1 MSSYA
6 DIIVDITTEKLDRTF
21 QYRIPEVLE
30 GKVQPGSQVKI
41 PFGSGNRLVT
51 GYVLS
56 VSQKAQFDESRMKEI
71 REVSE
76 DAVTVEARLI
86 ALAAWMKHTYGSTM
100 IQALKTV
107 LPVKNRAKAREK
119 RTIVL
124 MQTKDAALDT
134 LVLLDV
140 QNRTVRELL
149 RTSRNGDAVLVAY
162 RRAGDLVE
170 PVGVIAVK
178 RTHVRRREVSDR
190 ILELLGRHRHGTVQ
204 DALYADLSVILDR
217 CRTGLGALGRDDN
230 NAVRASRTVDGGSR
244 TVLQH
249 VDRLH
254 LLEVDIAHVGTD
266 NSVDYDERALACG
279 QRIGTAQHDLVRA
292 VRVTSVGIRDRKTG
306 HLALEQ
312 SGGIGEGTRIEIV
325 ALEAR
330 YRSGNLL
337 LGGLAVTDEIVRLH
351 GGEMII
357 SSEIGKGTQTVI
369 VLPKNNKAR
378 RK

>member
-76 DAVTVEARLI
+76 DSVTVEARLI

-134 LVLLDV
+134 LEELQRKKYKAKARLVEKLLEEPSLDY
-140 QNRTVRELL
+140 TEAVRELNL
-149 RTSRNGDAVLVAY
+149 TASVVRGL
-162 RRAGDLVE
+162 E
-170 PVGVIAVK
+170 EQGVI
-178 RTHVRRREVSDR
+178 
-190 ILELLGRHRHGTVQ
+190 
-204 DALYADLSVILDR
+204 
-217 CRTGLGALGRDDN
+217 
-230 NAVRASRTVDGGSR
+230 
-244 TVLQH
+244 
-249 VDRLH
+249 
-254 LLEVDIAHVGTD
+254 
-266 NSVDYDERALACG
+266 
-279 QRIGTAQHDLVRA
+279 
-292 VRVTSVGIRDRKTG
+292 RVTRSSAALPSGSGREFRMQEFTLSESQEQAARGILKEWKDRN
-306 HLALEQ
+306 
-312 SGGIGEGTRIEIV
+312 RPC
-325 ALEAR
+325 
-330 YRSGNLL
+330 LL
-337 LGGLAVTDEIVRLH
+337 
-351 GGEMII
+351 
-357 SSEIGKGTQTVI
+357 Q
-369 VLPKNNKAR
+369 
-378 RK
+378 